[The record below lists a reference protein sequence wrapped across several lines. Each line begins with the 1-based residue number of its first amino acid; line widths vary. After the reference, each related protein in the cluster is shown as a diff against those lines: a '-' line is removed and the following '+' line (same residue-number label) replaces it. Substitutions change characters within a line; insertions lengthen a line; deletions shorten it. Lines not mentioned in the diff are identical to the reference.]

1 MPINSLWRSAPGPCY
16 GFVSA
21 PQDQQ
26 QHAGVSGEDCTMLQG
41 KWLAAFFGVVL
52 AIAGGGLAS
61 AQETIKVAYTD
72 PLSGPFAQVGD
83 ANLKQ
88 MQYIIDYINAK
99 GGALGK
105 KFELV
110 PFDNKSQPSDALI
123 ALKSATDQNMPF
135 IMQCSGSN
143 IAAALIDG
151 VNKHNERNPDNRI
164 IYLNCGAVAT
174 ELTNEQCSFWHFRFD
189 LHVGM
194 KAEVMVR
201 ALPKD
206 VTKVYLINQDYLF
219 GQSVQREVKT
229 YLAKLRPDVQ
239 VVGDELIPLGKI
251 KDFSPYLTKIK
262 ASGAQAL
269 LTGNWGPDM
278 NLLIKAG
285 VDAGADLRYYTFYAH
300 LAGGPTAI
308 GVGGDNRVLAV
319 MAFGENVAPEIGNK
333 EAEAFTKGFRDKH
346 KFDFSAAG
354 FRTIFEYLQG
364 AVNKAG
370 SVDPTKIATAMEDL
384 QVKDFLGFDTKM
396 RKEDHQIISE
406 YFVGTFKK
414 GVKYDAE
421 GTGLGWATSA
431 TILAKDVD
439 QPNTCK
445 MKRPSGA

>member
-1 MPINSLWRSAPGPCY
+1 MRVRNGISILLGLMLAM
-16 GFVSA
+16 
-21 PQDQQ
+21 
-26 QHAGVSGEDCTMLQG
+26 AGMG
-41 KWLAAFFGVVL
+41 A
-52 AIAGGGLAS
+52 AS
-61 AQETIKVAYTD
+61 AQQTIKVAYTD

-88 MQYIIDYINAK
+88 MQYIIDFINAK

-143 IAAALIDG
+143 IAAALIDA
-151 VNKHNERNPDNRI
+151 VNKHNDRNPDNRI
-164 IYLNCGAVAT
+164 IYLNCGAVAP

-189 LHVGM
+189 LHAAM

-206 VTKVYLINQDYLF
+206 TTKVYLINQDYLF
-219 GQSVQREVKT
+219 GQSVQRELRN
-229 YLAKLRPDVQ
+229 YLTKLRPDVQ
-239 VVGDELIPLGKI
+239 IVGDELIPLGKI
-251 KDFSPYLTKIK
+251 KDFSPYITKIK

-269 LTGNWGPDM
+269 MTGNWGPDM

-285 VDAGADLRYYTFYAH
+285 LDAGADLRYYTFYAH

-308 GVGGDNRVLAV
+308 GAGGDGRVLSV
-319 MAFGENVAPEIGNK
+319 MPFSENVSVEIGNK

-346 KFDFSAAG
+346 KFDFTSAG
-354 FRTIFEYLQG
+354 FRTIFEYLQA

-370 SVDPTKIATAMEDL
+370 AVDATKIAYALEGMSIR
-384 QVKDFLGFDTKM
+384 DFLGFETTM
-396 RKEDHQIISE
+396 RKADHQLIGE

-421 GTGLGWATSA
+421 GTGLGWATTA
-431 TILAKDVD
+431 TILAKDID
-439 QPNTCK
+439 QPNSCK
-445 MKRPSGA
+445 MKRP

>member
-1 MPINSLWRSAPGPCY
+1 
-16 GFVSA
+16 
-21 PQDQQ
+21 
-26 QHAGVSGEDCTMLQG
+26 MLQG
-41 KWLAAFFGVVL
+41 KWLTTFFGIVL
-52 AIAGGGLAS
+52 AITGSSLAS
-61 AQETIKVAYTD
+61 AQGTIKVAYTD

-83 ANLKQ
+83 ASLKQ
-88 MQYIIDYINAK
+88 MQYVIDYINGK

-123 ALKSATDQNMPF
+123 ALKSATDQNIPF
-135 IMQCSGSN
+135 IMHCSGSN

-164 IYLNCGAVAT
+164 IYLNCGAMAL

-189 LHVGM
+189 LHAGM

-219 GQSVQREVKT
+219 GQSMQRELKN
-229 YLAKLRPDVQ
+229 YLGKLRPDVQ

-251 KDFSPYLTKIK
+251 KDFSPYITKIK

-269 LTGNWGPDM
+269 ITGNWGPDM

-285 VDAGADLRYYTFYAH
+285 IDAGADLRYYTFYAH

-308 GVGGDNRVLAV
+308 GAGGDNRVLAV
-319 MAFGENVAPEIGNK
+319 MGPGENVAPEIGNT
-333 EAEAFTKGFRDKH
+333 EAEAFTLAFREKH
-346 KFDFSAAG
+346 KFDFYGAG
-354 FRTIFEYLQG
+354 FRTIFEYLQA

-370 SVDPTKIATAMEDL
+370 SVDPMKIATAMEDL
-384 QVKDFLGFDTKM
+384 SVKDFLGFDTKM
-396 RKEDHQIISE
+396 RKEDHQIIME

-431 TILAKDVD
+431 TILAKDID

-445 MKRPSGA
+445 MKRPGA

>member
-1 MPINSLWRSAPGPCY
+1 MRARNWISVL
-16 GFVSA
+16 
-21 PQDQQ
+21 
-26 QHAGVSGEDCTMLQG
+26 SGL
-41 KWLAAFFGVVL
+41 LL
-52 AIAGGGLAS
+52 AIAGATPGWT
-61 AQETIKVAYTD
+61 QQTIKIAYTD

-88 MQYIIDYINAK
+88 MQYILDYINAK

-135 IMQCSGSN
+135 IMQCRGSN

-151 VNKHNERNPDNRI
+151 VTKHNDRNPDNRI
-164 IYLNCGAVAT
+164 IYLNCGAVAP

-189 LHVGM
+189 LHAAM

-206 VTKVYLINQDYLF
+206 TTKVYLINQDYLF
-219 GQSVQREVKT
+219 GQSVQRELKV

-251 KDFSPYLTKIK
+251 KDFSPYITKIK

-269 LTGNWGPDM
+269 MTGNWGPDM

-308 GVGGDNRVLAV
+308 GAGGEGRVLSV
-319 MAFGENVAPEIGNK
+319 MSFGENVAPETGNA
-333 EAEAFTKGFRDKH
+333 EAEAFTKGFREKH

-354 FRTIFEYLQG
+354 FRTIFEYLQ
-364 AVNKAG
+364 AATNKAG
-370 SVDPTKIATAMEDL
+370 AVDATKIAYALEGMTI
-384 QVKDFLGFDTKM
+384 KDFLGFETTM
-396 RKEDHQIISE
+396 RKDDHQLISE
-406 YFVGTFKK
+406 YFVGIFKK

-421 GTGLGWATSA
+421 GTGLGWATAA
-431 TILAKDVD
+431 TVLAKDVD

-445 MKRPSGA
+445 MKRPR

>member
-1 MPINSLWRSAPGPCY
+1 MAVTPRRKA
-16 GFVSA
+16 
-21 PQDQQ
+21 
-26 QHAGVSGEDCTMLQG
+26 
-41 KWLAAFFGVVL
+41 
-52 AIAGGGLAS
+52 
-61 AQETIKVAYTD
+61 TIKVAYTD

-88 MQYIIDYINAK
+88 MQYIIDYINSK

-164 IYLNCGAVAT
+164 IYLNCGAVAP

-189 LHVGM
+189 LHAGM

-201 ALPKD
+201 ALPKET
-206 VTKVYLINQDYLF
+206 TKVYLINQDYLF
-219 GQSVQREVKT
+219 GQSVQREVKN
-229 YLAKLRPDVQ
+229 YLTKLRPDVQ
-239 VVGDELIPLGKI
+239 VVGDELIPLGKV
-251 KDFSPYLTKIK
+251 KDFSPYITKIK

-319 MAFGENVAPEIGNK
+319 MSFGENVAPEIGNK
-333 EAEAFTKGFRDKH
+333 EAEAFTEGLPRKAQVRLLRRHLPHHLRISAGRGEQGGLGRSDQDRDRDGRSQRQGLPRLRHQDAQGRSPDHQRVFRRHLQEGREVRRRRHRPRLGDVGDH
-346 KFDFSAAG
+346 PRQGHRPAQ
-354 FRTIFEYLQG
+354 YLQDEASERRLTNTTVARFPDRG
-364 AVNKAG
+364 A
-370 SVDPTKIATAMEDL
+370 
-384 QVKDFLGFDTKM
+384 
-396 RKEDHQIISE
+396 
-406 YFVGTFKK
+406 
-414 GVKYDAE
+414 GVAPLRWSRCQWKS
-421 GTGLGWATSA
+421 LSS
-431 TILAKDVD
+431 
-439 QPNTCK
+439 
-445 MKRPSGA
+445 RS

>member
-1 MPINSLWRSAPGPCY
+1 MRARNGISILLG
-16 GFVSA
+16 
-21 PQDQQ
+21 
-26 QHAGVSGEDCTMLQG
+26 L
-41 KWLAAFFGVVL
+41 VL
-52 AIAGGGLAS
+52 AVAGSGVALA
-61 AQETIKVAYTD
+61 QQTIKVAYTD

-88 MQYIIDYINAK
+88 MQYIIDFINAK

-151 VNKHNERNPDNRI
+151 VNKHNDRNPDNRI
-164 IYLNCGAVAT
+164 IYLNCGAVAP

-189 LHVGM
+189 LHAAM

-201 ALPKD
+201 ALPKTT
-206 VTKVYLINQDYLF
+206 TKVYLINQDYLF
-219 GQSVQREVKT
+219 GQSVQRELRT
-229 YLAKLRPDVQ
+229 YLGKLRPDVQ
-239 VVGDELIPLGKI
+239 IVGDELIPLGKI
-251 KDFSPYLTKIK
+251 KDFSPYITKIK

-269 LTGNWGPDM
+269 MTGNWGPDM

-285 VDAGADLRYYTFYAH
+285 IDAGADLRYYTFYAH

-308 GVGGDNRVLAV
+308 GAAGENRVLSV
-319 MAFGENVAPEIGNK
+319 MPFSENVSVETGNK
-333 EAEAFTKGFRDKH
+333 DAEAFTKGFRDKH
-346 KFDFSAAG
+346 KFDFTSAG
-354 FRTIFEYLQG
+354 FRTIFEYLQA

-370 SVDPTKIATAMEDL
+370 SLDATKIAYALEGMSIR
-384 QVKDFLGFDTKM
+384 DFLGFETTM
-396 RKEDHQIISE
+396 RKADHQLIGE

-421 GTGLGWATSA
+421 GTGLGWATEA
-431 TILAKDVD
+431 TILATDID

-445 MKRPSGA
+445 MKRP

>member
-1 MPINSLWRSAPGPCY
+1 MGGRRL
-16 GFVSA
+16 F
-21 PQDQQ
+21 
-26 QHAGVSGEDCTMLQG
+26 T
-41 KWLAAFFGVVL
+41 
-52 AIAGGGLAS
+52 AIFMALLGIAS
-61 AQETIKVAYTD
+61 AGAARAADDTIKIGYID
-72 PLSGPFAQVGD
+72 PFSGPFAATGNNFLKVFNFILEK
-83 ANLKQ
+83 ANAQ
-88 MQYIIDYINAK
+88 
-99 GGALGK
+99 GGPLGK
-105 KFELV
+105 KYELV
-110 PFDNKSQPSDALI
+110 TFDDKLQPAEALI
-123 ALKSATDQNMPF
+123 ALKSVTDQNLPF
-135 IMQCSGSN
+135 VMHCVGSN
-143 IAAALIDG
+143 VGSAMIDA
-151 VNKHNERNPDNRI
+151 VSKHNARNPDNRLL
-164 IYLNCGAVAT
+164 YLNCGALAT
-174 ELTNEQCSFWHFRFD
+174 ELTNEQCDFWHFRFTVNVD
-189 LHVGM
+189 Q
-194 KAEVMVR
+194 R
-201 ALPKD
+201 AVARIKTLPQSVKS
-206 VTKVYLINQDYLF
+206 VYLLNQDYLF
-219 GQSVQREVKT
+219 GQSVQREVKN

-239 VVGDELIPLGKI
+239 VVGDELIPLGKV
-251 KDFSPYLTKIK
+251 KDFSPYITKIN

-319 MAFGENVAPEIGNK
+319 MAFGENVAPEIGNA
-333 EAEAFTKGFRDKH
+333 EAEAFAKGFRDKH

-354 FRTIFEYLQG
+354 FRTIFEYLQA

-370 SVDPTKIATAMEDL
+370 SVDPTKIALAMEDL
-384 QVKDFLGFDTKM
+384 TVKDFLGFDTKM

-445 MKRPSGA
+445 MKRPSAS

>member
-1 MPINSLWRSAPGPCY
+1 MRARNWISVLLG
-16 GFVSA
+16 
-21 PQDQQ
+21 
-26 QHAGVSGEDCTMLQG
+26 L
-41 KWLAAFFGVVL
+41 LL
-52 AIAGGGLAS
+52 AIGGATTGW
-61 AQETIKVAYTD
+61 AQQTIKIAYTD

-88 MQYIIDYINAK
+88 MQYIIDFINAK

-143 IAAALIDG
+143 IAAALIDA
-151 VNKHNERNPDNRI
+151 VNKHNDRNPDNRI
-164 IYLNCGAVAT
+164 IYLNCGAVAP

-189 LHVGM
+189 LHAAM

-201 ALPKD
+201 ALPKET
-206 VTKVYLINQDYLF
+206 TKVYLINQDYLF
-219 GQSVQREVKT
+219 GQSVQREVKNFLT
-229 YLAKLRPDVQ
+229 KLRPDVQ

-251 KDFSPYLTKIK
+251 KDFSPYITKIK

-269 LTGNWGPDM
+269 MTGNWGPDM

-308 GVGGDNRVLAV
+308 GAGGENRVLSV
-319 MAFGENVAPEIGNK
+319 MPFSENVAPEIGNA
-333 EAEAFTKGFRDKH
+333 EAEAFAKGFREKH
-346 KFDFSAAG
+346 KFEFTSAG
-354 FRTIFEYLQG
+354 FRTIFEYLQA

-370 SVDPTKIATAMEDL
+370 AVDATKIAYALEGMSM
-384 QVKDFLGFDTKM
+384 KDFLGFETTM
-396 RKEDHQIISE
+396 RKADHQLIGE
-406 YFVGTFKK
+406 YFVGLFKK

-421 GTGLGWATSA
+421 NTGLGWATA
-431 TILAKDVD
+431 VTVLAKDID

-445 MKRPSGA
+445 MKRP

>member
-1 MPINSLWRSAPGPCY
+1 
-16 GFVSA
+16 
-21 PQDQQ
+21 
-26 QHAGVSGEDCTMLQG
+26 MLQG
-41 KWLAAFFGVVL
+41 KWLTAFVAIVL
-52 AIAGGGLAS
+52 AIAGGGHAS
-61 AQETIKVAYTD
+61 AQATNKVAYTD

-88 MQYIIDYINAK
+88 MQYVIDYINSK

-143 IAAALIDG
+143 IGAALIDG
-151 VNKHNERNPDNRI
+151 INKHNDRNPDSRI
-164 IYLNCGAVAT
+164 IYLNCGAVAP

-189 LHVGM
+189 LHAGM
-194 KAEVMVR
+194 KAEAMVR
-201 ALPKD
+201 ALPKET
-206 VTKVYLINQDYLF
+206 TKVYLINQDYLF
-219 GQSVQREVKT
+219 GQSVQREVKNF
-229 YLAKLRPDVQ
+229 LGKLRPDVQ

-251 KDFSPYLTKIK
+251 KDFSPYITKIK

-269 LTGNWGPDM
+269 MTGNWGPDM

-285 VDAGADLRYYTFYAH
+285 VDAGADLHYYTFYAH

-308 GVGGDNRVLAV
+308 GAGGDGRVV
-319 MAFGENVAPEIGNK
+319 SIMPFTENAAPAIGNK
-333 EAEAFTKGFRDKH
+333 DAEAFTNGFREKN
-346 KFDFSAAG
+346 KFEFTSAG
-354 FRTIFEYLQG
+354 YRTIFEYLQA

-370 SVDPTKIATAMEDL
+370 AVDATKIAFAMEGL
-384 QVKDFLGFDTKM
+384 EIKDFLGFDTKM
-396 RKEDHQIISE
+396 RKDDHQIITE
-406 YFVGTFKK
+406 YFAGTFKK

-421 GTGLGWATSA
+421 NTSLGWEPTT
-431 TILAKDVD
+431 TILAKDID

-445 MKRPSGA
+445 MKRPGAA